1 MVLCVWY
8 MCVPTVCKHVHMWR
22 TEADFRQ
29 LPQLLSISNF
39 ETESLTEP
47 GTHQL
52 RWLASGSRDL
62 SLSASVLGL
71 QSFTLC
77 QLFRWGLGTQ
87 TQSLMLE
94 QKVLYY
100 WTISPAHHFWGFVT
114 GRVSYTTRW
123 LQIHYVAKD
132 NLELLDSPATIS
144 WLLELCVSNM
154 PYNSKDYKKE

>member
-8 MCVPTVCKHVHMWR
+8 MCVPTVCKHVQMWT

-39 ETESLTEP
+39 ETESLTKP

-52 RWLASGSRDL
+52 RWLAAVPGICL
-62 SLSASVLGL
+62 CLPLCWVTELYTVLA
-71 QSFTLC
+71 F
-77 QLFRWGLGTQ
+77 QLWGGTQ

-100 WTISPAHHFWGFVT
+100 WAISPAHHFWGFLT

-123 LQIHYVAKD
+123 LQIHYVA
-132 NLELLDSPATIS
+132 
-144 WLLELCVSNM
+144 
-154 PYNSKDYKKE
+154 